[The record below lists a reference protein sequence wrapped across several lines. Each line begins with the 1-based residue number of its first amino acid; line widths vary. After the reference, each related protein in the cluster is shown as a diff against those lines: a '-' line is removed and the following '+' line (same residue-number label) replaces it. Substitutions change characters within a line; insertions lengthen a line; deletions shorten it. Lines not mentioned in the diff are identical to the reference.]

1 LCKEEGFVQVC
12 AASLTLW
19 GTRGF
24 LVASGCKEE
33 RFVYCRRKDLCKEE
47 GFVQVCAASLTL
59 WGTRG
64 FLVASGCKRK
74 DLCTAGGKICARRK
88 DLCSTAN

>member
-47 GFVQVCAASLTL
+47 GFVQH
-59 WGTRG
+59 R
-64 FLVASGCKRK
+64 
-74 DLCTAGGKICARRK
+74 
-88 DLCSTAN
+88 